1 MSMVASSE
9 EGAMYLTKPF
19 DCVRKY
25 VEMIDNVPMGAVA
38 NRFGLAFLYKL
49 SSYPQFPLPMIDSK
63 IENYISQFIDAYK
76 PKKTHAYFPI
86 YYTALAYNV
95 LTSQHTRDKV
105 AKFSNRF
112 APFCVKLLEFFKK
125 DLPSA
130 AHQNILEAFK
140 YMLADKE
147 IFYRDLMVDSR
158 GADTLR
164 IYGSNLH
171 SMFKGR
177 Q

>member
-1 MSMVASSE
+1 LLLQRR
-9 EGAMYLTKPF
+9 GAMYLTKPF

-25 VEMIDNVPMGAVA
+25 VEMIDNVPMGTVA

-112 APFCVKLLEFFKK
+112 APFLREAARVLQEGSPVSSPPEHPG
-125 DLPSA
+125 DLQVHA
-130 AHQNILEAFK
+130 
-140 YMLADKE
+140 
-147 IFYRDLMVDSR
+147 
-158 GADTLR
+158 
-164 IYGSNLH
+164 
-171 SMFKGR
+171 GR
-177 Q
+177 QRDILPRSDG